1 MLAASDDHIHGWS
14 GGRRRRGERAVE
26 EMKRK
31 RKKNTEQHRAHH
43 MEDKEKQGV
52 LMTSIMCG
60 HGC

>member
-1 MLAASDDHIHGWS
+1 
-14 GGRRRRGERAVE
+14 
-26 EMKRK
+26 MKRK